1 MTEKNLNY
9 YMKLKYNVKTKEVRI
24 DDDYYIQVY
33 IPELPGLEI
42 YVTSYNDVDQEIN
55 SAKKEWFASRIAQEK
70 DIPEP
75 IRQIN
80 KTGRVTLRMSRSLH
94 EKVSYYA
101 DEEGVSLNQYL
112 NQLIEDGFCNSKM
125 EQIYEELRQIGNSQ
139 NDLNKTIHGEFQN
152 SPQRLYNKI
161 IMGFNDVSQ
170 SNRID
175 NQSESDSFKMYP
187 TMEEQYRL
195 WRI

>member
-125 EQIYEELRQIGNSQ
+125 EQIYEELRQIGNFQ

-152 SPQRLYNKI
+152 SPQRLNNKI

-175 NQSESDSFKMYP
+175 NQSESDGFKMYP

-195 WRI
+195 